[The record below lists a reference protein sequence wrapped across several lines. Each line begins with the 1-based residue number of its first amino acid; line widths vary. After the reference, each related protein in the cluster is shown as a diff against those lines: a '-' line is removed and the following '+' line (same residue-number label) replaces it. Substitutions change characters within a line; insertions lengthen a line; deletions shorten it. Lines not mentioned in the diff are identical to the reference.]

1 MDVRMITERERQD
14 FYNYLVSEEK
24 CKATIEKYLRD
35 IDAFCRGIG
44 DTPVTKEAVVAFKQQ
59 LLEQGYAVRSVN
71 SMLASVNSLFSFL
84 GWQNCRVKSLRIQR
98 DVYRSE
104 SRELTKAEY
113 FRLLGAARKPG
124 LRLMLET
131 ICATGIRVS
140 EVRFFTVEAM
150 LAGEITVRCKS
161 KTRRILIPGKLRK
174 RLLNFAQKEKIHSGS
189 IFLGR
194 NGKPLDRSR
203 IWALMKSLCATA
215 GVEKSKVFPH
225 NLRKLFARTFYSQ
238 KKDIAKLADILGH
251 SNINTTRIYIISTGS
266 EHRRQIESLGLISQ
280 GIT

>member
-1 MDVRMITERERQD
+1 MRKRIITEKTRLD
-14 FYNYLVSEEK
+14 FHRYLVAEEK
-24 CKATIEKYLRD
+24 STVTIEKYLRD
-35 IDAFCRGIG
+35 VGAFCRFIG
-44 DTPVTKEAVVAFKQQ
+44 NEPVTKEAAVAYKQH
-59 LLEQGYAVRSVN
+59 LLEQGYAVRSIN

-84 GWQNCRVKSLRIQR
+84 GWQDCRVKSLRIQR
-98 DVYRSE
+98 ETYRPE

-113 FRLLGAARKPG
+113 FRLLDAVRKPG

-150 LAGEITVRCKS
+150 QAGEITVQCKS
-161 KTRRILIPGKLRK
+161 KVRRILIPGKLRK
-174 RLLNFAQKEKIHSGS
+174 RLLNFAKKEKIHSGP

-203 IWALMKSLCATA
+203 IWAMMKALCEDA

-238 KKDIAKLADILGH
+238 EKDIAKLADVLGH

-266 EHRRQIESLGLISQ
+266 EHRRQIERLGLIS
-280 GIT
+280 

>member
-1 MDVRMITERERQD
+1 MDVRMITEKIRRD
-14 FYNYLVSEEK
+14 FYRYLVAEEK
-24 CKATIEKYLRD
+24 SKATTEKYLRD
-35 IDAFCRGIG
+35 IDAFCRFAGQ
-44 DTPVTKEAVVAFKQQ
+44 TPVTKDVAVAYKQH
-59 LLEQGYAVRSVN
+59 LLERGYAIRSVN

-84 GWQNCRVKSLRIQR
+84 GWQDCRVKSLRIQR
-98 DVYRSE
+98 EAYRPE

-113 FRLLGAARKPG
+113 FRLLDAAQSPG
-124 LRLMLET
+124 LRLVLET

-140 EVRFFTVEAM
+140 ELRFFTVEAM
-150 LAGEITVRCKS
+150 QAGEITVRCKN

-174 RLLNFAQKEKIHSGS
+174 RLRNFAQKEKIHSGP

-203 IWALMKSLCATA
+203 IWALMKSLCAAA
-215 GVEKSKVFPH
+215 GVERSKVFPH

-238 KKDIAKLADILGH
+238 EKDIAKLADLLGH
-251 SNINTTRIYIISTGS
+251 SNINTTRIYIISTGA
-266 EHRRQIESLGLISQ
+266 EHRRQIERLGLICQ

>member
-1 MDVRMITERERQD
+1 MDVRVITEKIRRD
-14 FYNYLVSEEK
+14 FYRYLVAEEK
-24 CKATIEKYLRD
+24 SKATTEKYLRD
-35 IDAFCRGIG
+35 IDAFCRFAGEM
-44 DTPVTKEAVVAFKQQ
+44 PVTKDVAVAYKQH
-59 LLEQGYAVRSVN
+59 LLERGYAVRSVN

-84 GWQNCRVKSLRIQR
+84 GWQDCRVKSLRIQR
-98 DVYRSE
+98 EAYRPE

-113 FRLLGAARKPG
+113 FRLLDAAQSPG
-124 LRLMLET
+124 LRLVLET

-140 EVRFFTVEAM
+140 ELRFFTVEAM
-150 LAGEITVRCKS
+150 QAGEITVRCKN

-174 RLLNFAQKEKIHSGS
+174 RLRNFAQKEKIHSGP

-203 IWALMKSLCATA
+203 IWALMKSLCAAA
-215 GVEKSKVFPH
+215 GVERSKVFPH

-238 KKDIAKLADILGH
+238 EKDIAKLADVLGH
-251 SNINTTRIYIISTGS
+251 SNINTTRIYIISTGA
-266 EHRRQIESLGLISQ
+266 EHRRQIERLGLICQ

>member
-1 MDVRMITERERQD
+1 MDVRVITEKIRRD
-14 FYNYLVSEEK
+14 FYRYLVAEEK
-24 CKATIEKYLRD
+24 SKATTEKYLRD
-35 IDAFCRGIG
+35 IDAFCRFAGEM
-44 DTPVTKEAVVAFKQQ
+44 PVTKDVAVAYKQH
-59 LLEQGYAVRSVN
+59 LLERGYAVRSVN

-84 GWQNCRVKSLRIQR
+84 GWQDCRVKSLRIQR
-98 DVYRSE
+98 EAYRPE

-113 FRLLGAARKPG
+113 FRLLDAAQSPG
-124 LRLMLET
+124 LRLVLET

-140 EVRFFTVEAM
+140 ELRFFTVEAIQ
-150 LAGEITVRCKS
+150 AGEITVRCKN

-174 RLLNFAQKEKIHSGS
+174 RLRNFAQKEKIHSGP

-203 IWALMKSLCATA
+203 IWALMKSLCAAA
-215 GVEKSKVFPH
+215 GVERSKVFPH

-238 KKDIAKLADILGH
+238 EKDIAKLADVLGH
-251 SNINTTRIYIISTGS
+251 SNINTTRIYIISTGA
-266 EHRRQIESLGLISQ
+266 EHRRQIERLGLICQ